1 MQQTHTKQTTI
12 GLHYIPKEK
21 YATLIMLELSYESC
35 TASIYKYY
43 PTTHPEHVDIDQ
55 QDAKDRETS
64 YGHISWSMAVAR

>member
-1 MQQTHTKQTTI
+1 
-12 GLHYIPKEK
+12 
-21 YATLIMLELSYESC
+21 MLELSYESC